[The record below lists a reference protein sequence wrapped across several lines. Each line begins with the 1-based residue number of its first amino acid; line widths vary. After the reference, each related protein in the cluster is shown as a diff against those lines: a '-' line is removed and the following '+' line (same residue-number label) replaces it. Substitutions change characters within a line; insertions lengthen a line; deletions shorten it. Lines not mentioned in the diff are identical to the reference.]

1 MGNYKSVRPGTFF
14 CIPLFLDRTDWKLKQ
29 KLEDADMNKLFAF
42 GRVIE
47 TSSSVLIEVFR
58 KIGPANTDLLEVE
71 RSGVLFSPVQVFWD
85 AVVKGRWRIIGST
98 AEYDKNTHS
107 KYQDLKMVFGD
118 GVDFRL
124 RSLSSGTEE
133 KISRE
138 EVSKYEFSTVWFPLD
153 LENRIA
159 LILGV

>member
-1 MGNYKSVRPGTFF
+1 
-14 CIPLFLDRTDWKLKQ
+14 
-29 KLEDADMNKLFAF
+29 MNKLFAF

-85 AVVKGRWRIIGST
+85 AVIKGRWRIIGST

-107 KYQDLKMVFGD
+107 NIKI
-118 GVDFRL
+118 L
-124 RSLSSGTEE
+124 RWCLETGL
-133 KISRE
+133 IS
-138 EVSKYEFSTVWFPLD
+138 D
-153 LENRIA
+153 
-159 LILGV
+159 

>member
-1 MGNYKSVRPGTFF
+1 MANYKSVRPGTFF

-85 AVVKGRWRIIGST
+85 AVVKGRWRIIGVQLSMT
-98 AEYDKNTHS
+98 KILIQNI
-107 KYQDLKMVFGD
+107 KI
-118 GVDFRL
+118 L
-124 RSLSSGTEE
+124 RWCLETGL
-133 KISRE
+133 IS
-138 EVSKYEFSTVWFPLD
+138 D
-153 LENRIA
+153 
-159 LILGV
+159 

>member
-1 MGNYKSVRPGTFF
+1 MLDLELFF

-71 RSGVLFSPVQVFWD
+71 RSGSSIFSSASVLGCSC
-85 AVVKGRWRIIGST
+85 K
-98 AEYDKNTHS
+98 
-107 KYQDLKMVFGD
+107 
-118 GVDFRL
+118 
-124 RSLSSGTEE
+124 
-133 KISRE
+133 RE
-138 EVSKYEFSTVWFPLD
+138 VED
-153 LENRIA
+153 Q
-159 LILGV
+159 

>member
-1 MGNYKSVRPGTFF
+1 
-14 CIPLFLDRTDWKLKQ
+14 
-29 KLEDADMNKLFAF
+29 
-42 GRVIE
+42 
-47 TSSSVLIEVFR
+47 
-58 KIGPANTDLLEVE
+58 
-71 RSGVLFSPVQVFWD
+71 
-85 AVVKGRWRIIGST
+85 
-98 AEYDKNTHS
+98 
-107 KYQDLKMVFGD
+107 MVFGD
-118 GVDFRL
+118 GADFRL